1 MNSLSGSANGT
12 NWRGNSTVRAPGS
25 RFLRF
30 RINDLPHAVKASC
43 APENVEAC
51 QRAAPFIVLSCFDDV
66 PQLFQVVERLNF
78 HWLGHFGN
86 RHDKDLSLVSLHCRV
101 HVREM
106 VELVFRDDR
115 SLALIV
121 VVNGQRPLG
130 THYKFPLVASQDSSF
145 FVRNYGFSLPDIL
158 NFGWGGYYLEDSYP
172 GPPRRVAIV
181 SYPLFIRSIRNPS
194 ASGSQIHSV
203 LVSAASSAA

>member
-1 MNSLSGSANGT
+1 
-12 NWRGNSTVRAPGS
+12 
-25 RFLRF
+25 
-30 RINDLPHAVKASC
+30 
-43 APENVEAC
+43 
-51 QRAAPFIVLSCFDDV
+51 
-66 PQLFQVVERLNF
+66 LFQVVERLNF

-86 RHDKDLSLVSLHCRV
+86 RHDKDFALVSLHCRV

-115 SLALIV
+115 TLALIV

-158 NFGWGGYYLEDSYP
+158 NFGGGGYYMEDSHFGSP
-172 GPPRRVAIV
+172 WRVSIV
-181 SYPLFIRSIRNPS
+181 SHPLFIRPIRNLIRLGP
-194 ASGSQIHSV
+194 QIHSV
-203 LVSAASSAA
+203 FVSAVSTGHEGPVPPLGAQKDGSWRGLAAFDTPFHSRTPWPKSSRDFFSGSWCT

>member
-1 MNSLSGSANGT
+1 
-12 NWRGNSTVRAPGS
+12 
-25 RFLRF
+25 
-30 RINDLPHAVKASC
+30 
-43 APENVEAC
+43 
-51 QRAAPFIVLSCFDDV
+51 
-66 PQLFQVVERLNF
+66 VERLNF

-86 RHDKDLSLVSLHCRV
+86 RHDKDFALVSLHCRV

-115 SLALIV
+115 TLALIV

-158 NFGWGGYYLEDSYP
+158 NFGGGGVLRSFHIPYSFGQFETLSASA
-172 GPPRRVAIV
+172 RK
-181 SYPLFIRSIRNPS
+181 FIRFS
-194 ASGSQIHSV
+194 
-203 LVSAASSAA
+203 